1 MDPQRMMDRLDAM
14 VASERITPDEA
25 ARLRAAEGS
34 AEFDEV
40 VAGIRARHAQ
50 AHTDPAVAAG
60 RMSEAE
66 ADAYLERVRDGE
78 HSPELRKRI
87 RGKA

>member
-1 MDPQRMMDRLDAM
+1 MDPQRMMERLDAM
-14 VASERITPDEA
+14 VARGRITPDEA
-25 ARLRAAEGS
+25 ARLHATES
-34 AEFDEV
+34 SSEFDEV

-50 AHTDPAVAAG
+50 AHTDLAVAEG
-60 RMSEAE
+60 RMGEAE

-78 HSPELRKRI
+78 HSQDLRQRI